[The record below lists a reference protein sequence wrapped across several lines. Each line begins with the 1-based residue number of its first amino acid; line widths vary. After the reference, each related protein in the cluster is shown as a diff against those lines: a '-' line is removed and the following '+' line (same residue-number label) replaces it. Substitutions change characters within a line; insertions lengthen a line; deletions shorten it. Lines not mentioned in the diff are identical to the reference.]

1 VSLKH
6 TCHWPGC
13 TTAVPLAM
21 WGCRAHWF
29 SLPKALR
36 GRIWATYRPGQE
48 IDKKPSASYLQAAK
62 DVQTWIADHGAEA

>member
-6 TCHWPGC
+6 TCHWPDC
-13 TTAVPLAM
+13 EKAAPPAM

-36 GRIWATYRPGQE
+36 DRIWATYRPGQE
-48 IDKKPSASYLQAAK
+48 IDKKLSADYLQAAK
-62 DVQTWIADHGAEA
+62 EVQAWIGDKASVS